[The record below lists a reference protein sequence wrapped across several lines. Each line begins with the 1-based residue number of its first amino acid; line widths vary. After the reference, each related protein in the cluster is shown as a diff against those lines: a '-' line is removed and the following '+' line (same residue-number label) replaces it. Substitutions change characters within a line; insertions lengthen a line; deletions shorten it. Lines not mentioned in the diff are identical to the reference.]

1 MEASKPE
8 NAPKRVKDPVAVRRR
23 ILEAAETLA
32 STGGAEAVRMAEVA
46 KLAGVT
52 TGGIVHHFPNKDALL
67 RAVLMT
73 SIEVLERDVKEGAS
87 KRDGGEK
94 GSEEGSSASEYPAL
108 HITSI
113 YLRHALSSSNEQ
125 FKSLIRLT
133 LSSLELSEL
142 WNERLRKLLQNAH
155 PSDRT
160 TEAYLLRCAAD
171 GLWLSMLT
179 SSATDMPEHAEAC
192 RILQSQLDILRE
204 RLEDPE

>member
-1 MEASKPE
+1 MRKPRTHGGPGATDDQKAARACAPGRPETEGRLNASWSRHAESPH
-8 NAPKRVKDPVAVRRR
+8 VKGP
-23 ILEAAETLA
+23 
-32 STGGAEAVRMAEVA
+32 SEAVDRV
-46 KLAGVT
+46 
-52 TGGIVHHFPNKDALL
+52 PNKDALL
-67 RAVLMT
+67 RAVLMA

-94 GSEEGSSASEYPAL
+94 GTEEGSSASEYPAL